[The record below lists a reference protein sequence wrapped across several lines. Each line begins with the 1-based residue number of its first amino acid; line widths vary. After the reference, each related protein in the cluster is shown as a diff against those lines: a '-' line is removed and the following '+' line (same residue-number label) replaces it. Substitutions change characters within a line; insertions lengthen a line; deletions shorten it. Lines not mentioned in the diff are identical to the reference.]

1 MIKSDNEVEVV
12 KKVMLLTDLLYF
24 TRYFFKKQTGK
35 QFLLSNHHRLLA
47 DTLHRV
53 VRGEITR
60 LIINIPP
67 RYGKTELAVKAFVA
81 WCLANNAAAKFI
93 HLSYSDDIV
102 LDNSAAIRDLI
113 KSDEYQKYFPITLKN
128 DSDSKKKWYT
138 DCQGGLYATSAGGA
152 ITGFGAGVIG
162 RDRLGT
168 GSDADGFGGAI
179 IIDDPLK
186 PDDAFSDT
194 KRGVINRRF
203 NNTIASRLN
212 SDETPIIVIMQRLHV
227 EDMTGF
233 LTTGGSGEEWH
244 HVCVPAIS
252 EDDKALWP
260 DKHSIEVLR
269 RMEKASPYTFAGQ
282 YMQRPSPLGGGMI
295 KGVHFTRYQQAPI
308 ITHRVIYADTA
319 QKTKE
324 RNDYSVFECWG
335 RGQDSKI
342 YLLDMIRGKWEAPE
356 LERRA
361 IAFWNKHKV
370 EDVFKWGQLRKLKV
384 EDKASGTGLI
394 QSIKNKGQIPVE
406 GIQRNTD
413 KLTRVMD
420 VLGYIESGY
429 VCVPE
434 DAPFTSDFISECEA
448 FTADDSHLHDDQVDP
463 MIDAIND
470 MLVENNAV
478 SIWERQS

>member
-152 ITGFGAGVIG
+152 ITGFGAGIIG